1 LATNAR
7 QVEHSLE
14 QKVDNIKE
22 DNRAIEALCGEAAK
36 MRDEIADKLSKSG
49 VDLSSM
55 NINVLKGIAS
65 AMAELEV
72 DLGRLSQYVETTNG
86 YAPVSK
92 QALNVT
98 RSSAHVLKQ
107 NKAVATDVSP
117 AQLASKLTWATK
129 DNGDA
134 KKTESLLNI
143 QKEELLSKD

>member
-1 LATNAR
+1 MFPHLRQNNELEEFKSLGLATNAR

-86 YAPVSK
+86 HA
-92 QALNVT
+92 AAA
-98 RSSAHVLKQ
+98 SA
-107 NKAVATDVSP
+107 SRR
-117 AQLASKLTWATK
+117 
-129 DNGDA
+129 
-134 KKTESLLNI
+134 
-143 QKEELLSKD
+143 